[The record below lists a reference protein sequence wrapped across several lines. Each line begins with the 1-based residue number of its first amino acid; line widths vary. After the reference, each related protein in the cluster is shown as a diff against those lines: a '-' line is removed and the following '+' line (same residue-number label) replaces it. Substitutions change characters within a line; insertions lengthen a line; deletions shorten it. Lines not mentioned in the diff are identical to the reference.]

1 MIGVAMIGLGW
12 WGKKLSQ
19 SIAPSRIMRV
29 VRGIDPNGKAT
40 AGFAEICGF
49 PIGARYEEALADP
62 AVDAVILAT
71 PHALHA
77 RQIEQAVA
85 AGKHIFCEKPLSL
98 TRAGAEKSVALC
110 RERGLVLGIGH
121 ERRYEAPVA
130 EMLRAASSG
139 ELGTLLELEANFSHD
154 KFLALPRDNWRF
166 TPENAPAGGMTATGI
181 HIFDLATALFG
192 EGADAR
198 TINGAMASDFVT
210 GDTSCAFVRYK
221 SGAVAYVAAMLA
233 TPFIGRVALFGSGGW
248 IEIRDK
254 AHVESPQGWSVTR
267 CRKGGSPEMSDA
279 PPGEPVRANL
289 EAFADAIAGRAP
301 YPIPP
306 QDMIANAAVMEAV
319 IRSAETG
326 KLEPVPG

>member
-1 MIGVAMIGLGW
+1 MIGAAIVGLGW

-19 SIAPSRIMRV
+19 SIAESRAIRF
-29 VRGIDPNGKAT
+29 VRGVEPSETAV
-40 AGFAEICGF
+40 AGFAASCGF
-49 PIGARYEEALADP
+49 PIGTSYEEALADP
-62 AVDAVILAT
+62 AVQAVVLAT

-85 AGKHIFCEKPLSL
+85 AGRHVFCEKPLAL
-98 TRAGAEKSVALC
+98 TRAGAERSVALC
-110 RERGLVLGIGH
+110 RGRGLVLGIGH
-121 ERRYEAPVA
+121 ERRYEGPVA
-130 EMLRAASSG
+130 EMLGAACAG

-166 TPENAPAGGMTATGI
+166 TPENAPAGGMTATGV

-198 TINGAMASDFVT
+198 ATCRAMASDLAT
-210 GDTSCAFVRYK
+210 GDTSCAMVRYR

-233 TPFIGRVALFGSGGW
+233 TPFIGRVGLFGSEGW

-254 AHVESPQGWSVTR
+254 AHVEAPEGWTVIR
-267 CRKGGSPEMSDA
+267 CRKGGTPEVRDA

-289 EAFADAIAGRAP
+289 EAFARAIEGEAP
-301 YPIPP
+301 YPIPT
-306 QDMIANAAVMEAV
+306 DEMIANAAVMEAV

-326 KLEPVPG
+326 RLEPVPA